1 MGLEHLTDNQARFN
15 CHCGSTE
22 LQHYRSYT
30 YVTVVKYTGRAREN
44 VSSHSR
50 SLFLSLLVV
59 TLQLSEQPQR
69 LPDGSWNCSVYY
81 WPKFQQHFLCNLL
94 PECHNGEDEK
104 DCVFT
109 GCNGDTVRHT
119 PGEDRQVVDEEQR
132 FTASGNCYIYV
143 RPQHKVT
150 WIEAYTGCVMRGGA
164 RLASFNTP
172 EEWDDVTGVLRM
184 GKMSHKVIVG
194 LKSSS
199 SRLPQM

>member
-1 MGLEHLTDNQARFN
+1 MTRF
-15 CHCGSTE
+15 
-22 LQHYRSYT
+22 RSY
-30 YVTVVKYTGRAREN
+30 
-44 VSSHSR
+44 SS

-59 TLQLSEQPQR
+59 TFQLSEQPRR

-81 WPKFQQHFLCNLL
+81 WRKFQQHFLCNLL
-94 PECHNGEDEK
+94 PECHNGEDEKDCVFTGCDEDTGHTTAGVQEPGEDRQVVGEDEK

-132 FTASGNCYIYV
+132 FTAAGNCYIYV
-143 RPQHKVT
+143 RPQRNVT
-150 WIEAYTGCVMRGGA
+150 WIEASTGCVMRGGA

-184 GKMSHKVIVG
+184 GKMSHKVLVG
-194 LKSSS
+194 LKSPT

>member
-1 MGLEHLTDNQARFN
+1 M
-15 CHCGSTE
+15 
-22 LQHYRSYT
+22 
-30 YVTVVKYTGRAREN
+30 
-44 VSSHSR
+44 
-50 SLFLSLLVV
+50 LVV

-94 PECHNGEDEK
+94 MECHNGEDEK

-132 FTASGNCYIYV
+132 FTAAGNCYIYV
-143 RPQHKVT
+143 RPQRNVT
-150 WIEAYTGCVMRGGA
+150 WFEAYTGCMMRGGA
-164 RLASFNTP
+164 RLASFNKP